1 MIRVCKTVT
10 KDENGKLGIQFTRN
24 LFLTEVSKH
33 AATLGLEIGMQ
44 IIKVNGNRVET
55 QDQVIEAM
63 ASASSSGGIK
73 MELEKR
79 KTSTE
84 TSSSHVDYND
94 QHGSFWM
101 DFRDFIMCF
110 DKICVAHVARNF
122 EKDDEKEE
130 KVSDDDDTEE
140 RMCLST
146 QMIGSHSFGENTRAQ
161 PHRFGFGLW
170 GRDISL
176 KQDGEHVTTLYE
188 VKSSVSLD
196 VSVLLEYAN
205 PRRASLGAT
214 VMGPRMAALNT
225 IFLAVF
231 ERQSP
236 LKVEEE
242 DMTVPSPSLSASKL
256 YAAIECAFIKNHK
269 DKTSPRLI
277 AFAKDIDGYN
287 ASLSKLTIQ
296 SNRTYLVLVGSLP
309 HDSSVS
315 SKSEK
320 ETTKYR
326 LNFYDR
332 QTKKNKTIRVTKIPW
347 NLHFSLR
354 ISSALLSGS
363 FCSDFSFVP
372 TWNKTGWFD
381 RKSRALHCPQSVSIQ
396 RVAFRLLRLQIRC
409 FEQKSLLDLP
419 PTFAFRP
426 LLCLVVRT

>member
-1 MIRVCKTVT
+1 
-10 KDENGKLGIQFTRN
+10 
-24 LFLTEVSKH
+24 
-33 AATLGLEIGMQ
+33 
-44 IIKVNGNRVET
+44 
-55 QDQVIEAM
+55 
-63 ASASSSGGIK
+63 
-73 MELEKR
+73 
-79 KTSTE
+79 
-84 TSSSHVDYND
+84 
-94 QHGSFWM
+94 
-101 DFRDFIMCF
+101 
-110 DKICVAHVARNF
+110 
-122 EKDDEKEE
+122 
-130 KVSDDDDTEE
+130 
-140 RMCLST
+140 
-146 QMIGSHSFGENTRAQ
+146 
-161 PHRFGFGLW
+161 
-170 GRDISL
+170 
-176 KQDGEHVTTLYE
+176 
-188 VKSSVSLD
+188 
-196 VSVLLEYAN
+196 
-205 PRRASLGAT
+205 
-214 VMGPRMAALNT
+214 
-225 IFLAVF
+225 
-231 ERQSP
+231 
-236 LKVEEE
+236 
-242 DMTVPSPSLSASKL
+242 MTVPSPSLSASKL

-269 DKTSPRLI
+269 DKSSPRLI

-426 LLCLVVRT
+426 LLCLVVRTIIQPSIRSDSQTKSYVIKVCVCRHMYIYYITKPSGTLSQHSWNF

>member
-130 KVSDDDDTEE
+130 KVSDDDDTEA

-146 QMIGSHSFGENTRAQ
+146 QMTGSHSFGENTRAQ

-188 VKSSVSLD
+188 VNSSVSLD
-196 VSVLLEYAN
+196 VSVLLEY
-205 PRRASLGAT
+205 
-214 VMGPRMAALNT
+214 V
-225 IFLAVF
+225 VF
-231 ERQSP
+231 EHGVRAR
-236 LKVEEE
+236 
-242 DMTVPSPSLSASKL
+242 SARIL
-256 YAAIECAFIKNHK
+256 HK
-269 DKTSPRLI
+269 TL
-277 AFAKDIDGYN
+277 
-287 ASLSKLTIQ
+287 
-296 SNRTYLVLVGSLP
+296 
-309 HDSSVS
+309 
-315 SKSEK
+315 
-320 ETTKYR
+320 
-326 LNFYDR
+326 
-332 QTKKNKTIRVTKIPW
+332 
-347 NLHFSLR
+347 
-354 ISSALLSGS
+354 
-363 FCSDFSFVP
+363 C
-372 TWNKTGWFD
+372 
-381 RKSRALHCPQSVSIQ
+381 RKSLERQPTIIL
-396 RVAFRLLRLQIRC
+396 C
-409 FEQKSLLDLP
+409 FGK
-419 PTFAFRP
+419 P
-426 LLCLVVRT
+426 L